1 MKDTLTI
8 EQLFEFRRME
18 DASKQLTKQQALKLL
33 EQAQQL
39 LYIKSNI
46 LQNFLKQNTVNFSND
61 LFTLNVEQT
70 LTLQLNNEIYY
81 DQPKENIITK
91 LLDTI
96 QLLMNKD
103 TAIREYMKNGDKIK
117 L

>member
-18 DASKQLTKQQALKLL
+18 DASKQLTKQQALNLL
-33 EQAQQL
+33 EQAQKL

-46 LQNFLKQNTVNFSND
+46 LQNFLKQNSVNFSND
-61 LFTLNVEQT
+61 HFALDVEQT

-81 DQPKENIITK
+81 NQPKENIIAK
-91 LLDTI
+91 LLDTM